1 MNYDTFSDQQL
12 ATLLCKGEREAFR
25 QVYLRYWKRLYQIA
39 ERKVPK
45 EIAEEI
51 VQDIFVRL
59 WSKRETP
66 IQNLQYYLFS
76 AVKYGILN
84 HIKKQIIENKHI
96 EYKLHVSKNNEN
108 TTDYDLLLAELQAA
122 ITQALTLLPQ
132 KTQQIFSLSRFDFL
146 SHQEIAIQLNI
157 SEKAI
162 EYHITQA
169 LKVLRVQL
177 KNFF

>member
-1 MNYDTFSDQQL
+1 VNYDTFSDEQL
-12 ATLLCKGEREAFR
+12 AALLCKGEKDAFR
-25 QVYLRYWKRLYQIA
+25 QIYLRYWKKLYQLA
-39 ERKVPK
+39 EKKVPK

-51 VQDIFVRL
+51 VQDVFVRL
-59 WSKRETP
+59 WNNRETQ

-84 HIKKQIIENKHI
+84 YIKKQITENKYI
-96 EYKLHVSKNNEN
+96 EYKLYVSKNNEN
-108 TTDYDLLLAELQAA
+108 ATDYDLLLAELHVA
-122 ITQALTLLPQ
+122 IAQALTLLPQ

-169 LKVLRVQL
+169 LKVLKVQL